1 MVAVFFIGYLV
12 VMLFGTVPMYAWA
25 PRRATAMRQAAFF
38 AGQEGVRADERCAAG
53 GSGTQQRRKLILFP

>member
-1 MVAVFFIGYLV
+1 
-12 VMLFGTVPMYAWA
+12 MLFGTVPMYAWA
-25 PRRATAMRQAAFF
+25 AGGATAMRQAAFF

>member
-12 VMLFGTVPMYAWA
+12 VMLFGTVPMYACA
-25 PRRATAMRQAAFF
+25 LRRATAVRQAAFF
-38 AGQEGVRADERCAAG
+38 AGQVGVRADERCAAC